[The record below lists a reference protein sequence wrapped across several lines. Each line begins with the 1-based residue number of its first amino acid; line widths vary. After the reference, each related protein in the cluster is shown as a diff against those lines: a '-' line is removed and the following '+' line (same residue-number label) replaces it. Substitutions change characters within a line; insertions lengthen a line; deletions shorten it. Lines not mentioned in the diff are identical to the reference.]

1 MAGAEVDIYTSVKNR
16 VFSHDVRR
24 AGMVVGIRKV
34 CAVHQRPCAL
44 VPAYHP
50 AVDVLDHDV
59 VWWLAKFFCKIL
71 AASVS
76 TSSHFCARPRGN
88 INAAT
93 IRNAMFLMLRMVQ
106 LTMA

>member
-1 MAGAEVDIYTSVKNR
+1 MYTSVKNR

-59 VWWLAKFFCKIL
+59 VWRNFSAKFSRHPL
-71 AASVS
+71 ALPHIFAQGHEV
-76 TSSHFCARPRGN
+76 
-88 INAAT
+88 I
-93 IRNAMFLMLRMVQ
+93 
-106 LTMA
+106 